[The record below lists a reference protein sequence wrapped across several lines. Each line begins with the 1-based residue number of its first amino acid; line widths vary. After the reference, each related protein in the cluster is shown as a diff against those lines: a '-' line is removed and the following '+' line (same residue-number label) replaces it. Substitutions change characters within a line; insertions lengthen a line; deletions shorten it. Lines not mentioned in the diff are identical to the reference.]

1 MPRRSRI
8 LPPLALVAALLLA
21 ACGSPT
27 PETQLPPDAA
37 DAGTVDST
45 STPGAGGP
53 AAIDIASLDAC
64 AILTRSDAEAILGLA
79 TPEQLGAATADVASC
94 GYTADP
100 NGPVGQVELYVG
112 PGALKQLEIDRDV
125 LEHVFTQPTGIGDEA
140 WLQDGMIFARAG
152 ETWFSIRVVS
162 LDDPARFVD
171 PLQTAA
177 RDVAAR
183 LDALG

>member
-1 MPRRSRI
+1 MSRRSRI

-21 ACGSPT
+21 GCGSPA
-27 PETQLPPDAA
+27 PAPQLPPDAG
-37 DAGTVDST
+37 DGGTVDST
-45 STPGAGGP
+45 STPAPAGP
-53 AAIDIASLDAC
+53 VAIDIASLDAC
-64 AILTRSDAEAILGLA
+64 AILPRADAEAILGLV
-79 TPEQLGAATADVASC
+79 TPEQLSAATSDVSSC
-94 GYTADP
+94 SHTADP

-140 WLQDGMIFARAG
+140 WLQDGMIFARTG

-162 LDDPARFVD
+162 LDDPARFVE
-171 PLQTAA
+171 PLQSAA
-177 RDVAAR
+177 LDVVER